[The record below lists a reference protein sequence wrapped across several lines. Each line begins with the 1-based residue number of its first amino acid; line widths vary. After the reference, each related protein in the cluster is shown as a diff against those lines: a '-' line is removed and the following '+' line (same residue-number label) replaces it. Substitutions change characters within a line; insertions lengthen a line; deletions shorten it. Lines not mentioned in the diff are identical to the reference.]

1 MNSIDII
8 LLVVIGFFCIKGL
21 FRGMIIEVFTLVGVL
36 VGYVI
41 ALREMSTLAIWLR
54 KSFHL
59 PELVSSTLSFLVIF
73 ILILLL
79 FRWIASVLRHLMRWT
94 FIGWVDRGG
103 GMIFGVFKGT
113 LIASLLLLL
122 ITLIPRPRKIQE
134 VEEESLLYQPVRSV
148 APAVFNFLKHTF
160 PKTKDFYEEVKEGFS
175 EKSKDIVDNMKEKRL
190 KSLQKELEDGIKKE
204 E

>member
-8 LLVVIGFFCIKGL
+8 LLVIVGFFCIKGL
-21 FRGMIIEVFTLVGVL
+21 FRGMIIEVFTLVGML

-41 ALREMSTLAIWLR
+41 AVREMGTLAVWLGR
-54 KSFHL
+54 SFHL
-59 PELVSSTLSFLVIF
+59 PELVSSTLSFFVIF

-79 FRWIASVLRHLMRWT
+79 FRWIASGLRHFMRWT
-94 FIGWVDRGG
+94 FIGWLDKGG
-103 GMIFGVFKGT
+103 GMVFGIFKGT

-122 ITLIPRPRKIQE
+122 ITLIPRPREIRE
-134 VEEESLLYQPVRSV
+134 EEEESLLYQPVRSV

-175 EKSKDIVDNMKEKRL
+175 EKSMDVIDQMKEKKL
-190 KSLQKELEDGIKKE
+190 KSLQEKLEDRVKTE